1 MASKN
6 QSSAFE
12 EKKLYTGEIN
22 INYAA
27 GPKNGPPL
35 VLVPGQTVSWGNY
48 EKVLEPLSKNF
59 RVFAVDVRGHGKS
72 DWTPGSYSFE
82 TIGKDMAAFLKKVV
96 RRPAFIS
103 GHSSGG
109 LIALWLAANRPES
122 VQGII
127 LEDTPLFSAEW
138 PRIKEEHVYHVLT
151 DLVEVMETMNQL
163 GDVRSLSEALQK
175 IERPIEGRSK
185 TKRFPGWLT
194 RMIAGIIRKHQ
205 RKGIRGKISRRY
217 LPKKINLLLEI
228 LTTFDS
234 DFAKA
239 WVEGRIY
246 EGLDHEDALTRA
258 KCPALLLHAS
268 WFRHEKF
275 GLVGAM
281 DDDDVKKAL
290 SLMPQCIYKKID
302 SPHVIHT
309 ANPQIFVQEIEQFTK
324 EVSNKS

>member
-1 MASKN
+1 MAGKN
-6 QSSAFE
+6 QSSGFE
-12 EKKLYTGEIN
+12 EKKLFTGEIN

-27 GPKNGPPL
+27 GPKNGQAL
-35 VLVPGQTVSWGNY
+35 VLIPGQTVSWENY
-48 EKVLEPLSKNF
+48 EKVVEPLSKSF
-59 RVFAVDVRGHGKS
+59 QVFAVDVRGHGKS
-72 DWTPGSYSFE
+72 EWTPGSYSFE
-82 TIGKDMAAFLKKVV
+82 TIGEDMTAFLKRVV

-103 GHSSGG
+103 GNSSGG
-109 LIALWLAANRPES
+109 LIALWLAANRPEY

-127 LEDTPLFSAEW
+127 MEDPPLFSAEW
-138 PRIKEEHVYHVLT
+138 PRIKEEHVYQVLAG
-151 DLVEVMETMNQL
+151 LVEVIETMNQL
-163 GDVRSLSEALQK
+163 GDIRSLSEALQK
-175 IERPIEGRSK
+175 VERPIEGSDK
-185 TKRFPGWLT
+185 AKGFPGWLAN
-194 RMIAGIIRKHQ
+194 MIARIIRKHQ
-205 RKGIRGKISRRY
+205 RKGIRGKISRSY

-246 EGLDHEDALTRA
+246 QGLTHEDALTRA
-258 KCPALLLHAS
+258 KCPALLLHAN

-302 SPHVIHT
+302 STHVIHT
-309 ANPQIFVQEIEQFTK
+309 AKPQIFVQEIEQFTK
-324 EVSNKS
+324 AVLNQS